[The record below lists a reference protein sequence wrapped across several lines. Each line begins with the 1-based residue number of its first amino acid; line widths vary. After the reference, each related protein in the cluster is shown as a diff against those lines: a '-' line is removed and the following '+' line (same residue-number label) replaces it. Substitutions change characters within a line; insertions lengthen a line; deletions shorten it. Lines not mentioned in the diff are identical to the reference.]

1 MTDIPTGR
9 TGIRTVRRKV
19 RRKVQTL
26 GETFGKSDRLS
37 QRSEKL
43 SESPTG
49 CPNAWRS
56 FRKVRRSIPTLGKA
70 FGKSDGLPQHL
81 EKLSESPTERPNAWR
96 SFRKV
101 RRSVPTLGE
110 AFGRSDGASQRSE
123 KLSESPTGRQNVRR
137 DFRTFRRKKQDEKP
151 IKNYL
156 LTLKTSTIMQII
168 TSQVPYTS
176 KARNAEHDYLFNKLV
191 EAISKEFATKHNFLA
206 YHQRMTA
213 ALADE
218 NASYTRTTKY
228 VDTDTLVQKDNAR
241 DNLFRRLK
249 LHLQSAELDPD
260 ADVAAAAA
268 RCLEALGSQNPTTLP
283 YTENTAAVRDI
294 VDKLESDH
302 YAPSVEQVGAA
313 QLVADLKAANN
324 DFDALYTARA
334 DERYARNTSAPDMK
348 VARAAMEAAYAD
360 VADIVNALYIQSTVL
375 APDEET
381 LAEVTAIATT
391 VNALISQYTLVL
403 SRRGVGKTTDD
414 TTDTDTPDEGGTDTP
429 QPEPEEPGGDE
440 GEGGSPL

>member
-1 MTDIPTGR
+1 
-9 TGIRTVRRKV
+9 
-19 RRKVQTL
+19 
-26 GETFGKSDRLS
+26 
-37 QRSEKL
+37 
-43 SESPTG
+43 
-49 CPNAWRS
+49 
-56 FRKVRRSIPTLGKA
+56 
-70 FGKSDGLPQHL
+70 
-81 EKLSESPTERPNAWR
+81 
-96 SFRKV
+96 
-101 RRSVPTLGE
+101 
-110 AFGRSDGASQRSE
+110 
-123 KLSESPTGRQNVRR
+123 
-137 DFRTFRRKKQDEKP
+137 
-151 IKNYL
+151 
-156 LTLKTSTIMQII
+156 MQII
-168 TSQVPYTS
+168 SPKIPYIGYS
-176 KARNAEHDYLFNKLV
+176 RNSEHDYLFNKLV
-191 EAISKEFATKHNFLA
+191 EAITQEFATKHNFLA

-268 RCLEALGSQNPTTLP
+268 RCLEAVGSQNPTTLP

-334 DERYARNTSAPDMK
+334 DERYARNVSAPDMK

>member
-1 MTDIPTGR
+1 
-9 TGIRTVRRKV
+9 
-19 RRKVQTL
+19 
-26 GETFGKSDRLS
+26 
-37 QRSEKL
+37 
-43 SESPTG
+43 
-49 CPNAWRS
+49 
-56 FRKVRRSIPTLGKA
+56 
-70 FGKSDGLPQHL
+70 
-81 EKLSESPTERPNAWR
+81 
-96 SFRKV
+96 
-101 RRSVPTLGE
+101 
-110 AFGRSDGASQRSE
+110 
-123 KLSESPTGRQNVRR
+123 
-137 DFRTFRRKKQDEKP
+137 
-151 IKNYL
+151 
-156 LTLKTSTIMQII
+156 MQII
-168 TSQVPYTS
+168 SPKIPYIGYS
-176 KARNAEHDYLFNKLV
+176 RNAEHDYLFNKLV
-191 EAISKEFATKHNFLA
+191 ETITKEFATKHNFLA
-206 YHQRMTA
+206 YHQRMNA

-218 NASYTRTTKY
+218 NASYTRATKY

-260 ADVAAAAA
+260 ADTSAAAA

-429 QPEPEEPGGDE
+429 EPEPEEPGGDE

>member
-1 MTDIPTGR
+1 
-9 TGIRTVRRKV
+9 
-19 RRKVQTL
+19 
-26 GETFGKSDRLS
+26 
-37 QRSEKL
+37 
-43 SESPTG
+43 
-49 CPNAWRS
+49 
-56 FRKVRRSIPTLGKA
+56 
-70 FGKSDGLPQHL
+70 
-81 EKLSESPTERPNAWR
+81 
-96 SFRKV
+96 
-101 RRSVPTLGE
+101 
-110 AFGRSDGASQRSE
+110 
-123 KLSESPTGRQNVRR
+123 
-137 DFRTFRRKKQDEKP
+137 
-151 IKNYL
+151 
-156 LTLKTSTIMQII
+156 MQII

-191 EAISKEFATKHNFLA
+191 EAITKEFATKHNFLA

-249 LHLQSAELDPD
+249 LHLQS
-260 ADVAAAAA
+260 V
-268 RCLEALGSQNPTTLP
+268 GSQNPTTLP

-381 LAEVTAIATT
+381 LAEVTAHDGERPHLA
-391 VNALISQYTLVL
+391 VHAGTLAP
-403 SRRGVGKTTDD
+403 RRGQDDRRHHRHRHAGRRRHRHARTRTRRAGRRRGRRRKPAVMENGKWKI
-414 TTDTDTPDEGGTDTP
+414 ENGKGGRKAPFFYYLCRRTIIT
-429 QPEPEEPGGDE
+429 
-440 GEGGSPL
+440 LKK

>member
-1 MTDIPTGR
+1 
-9 TGIRTVRRKV
+9 
-19 RRKVQTL
+19 
-26 GETFGKSDRLS
+26 
-37 QRSEKL
+37 
-43 SESPTG
+43 
-49 CPNAWRS
+49 
-56 FRKVRRSIPTLGKA
+56 
-70 FGKSDGLPQHL
+70 
-81 EKLSESPTERPNAWR
+81 
-96 SFRKV
+96 
-101 RRSVPTLGE
+101 
-110 AFGRSDGASQRSE
+110 
-123 KLSESPTGRQNVRR
+123 
-137 DFRTFRRKKQDEKP
+137 
-151 IKNYL
+151 
-156 LTLKTSTIMQII
+156 MQII
-168 TSQVPYTS
+168 SPKIPYIGYS
-176 KARNAEHDYLFNKLV
+176 RNAEHDYLFNKLV

-218 NASYTRTTKY
+218 NASYTRATKY

-260 ADVAAAAA
+260 ADTSAAAA
-268 RCLEALGSQNPTTLP
+268 RCLEAFGSQNPTTLP

-302 YAPSVEQVGAA
+302 YAPSVEQVGAT
-313 QLVADLKAANN
+313 QLVADLKAAND

-360 VADIVNALYIQSTVL
+360 VADIVNTLYIQSTVL

>member
-1 MTDIPTGR
+1 
-9 TGIRTVRRKV
+9 
-19 RRKVQTL
+19 
-26 GETFGKSDRLS
+26 
-37 QRSEKL
+37 
-43 SESPTG
+43 
-49 CPNAWRS
+49 
-56 FRKVRRSIPTLGKA
+56 
-70 FGKSDGLPQHL
+70 
-81 EKLSESPTERPNAWR
+81 
-96 SFRKV
+96 
-101 RRSVPTLGE
+101 
-110 AFGRSDGASQRSE
+110 
-123 KLSESPTGRQNVRR
+123 
-137 DFRTFRRKKQDEKP
+137 
-151 IKNYL
+151 
-156 LTLKTSTIMQII
+156 
-168 TSQVPYTS
+168 
-176 KARNAEHDYLFNKLV
+176 
-191 EAISKEFATKHNFLA
+191 
-206 YHQRMTA
+206 MTA

-260 ADVAAAAA
+260 ADTSAAAA
-268 RCLEALGSQNPTTLP
+268 RCLEALGSQNPTPLP

-334 DERYARNTSAPDMK
+334 DERYARNVSAPDMK

>member
-1 MTDIPTGR
+1 
-9 TGIRTVRRKV
+9 
-19 RRKVQTL
+19 
-26 GETFGKSDRLS
+26 
-37 QRSEKL
+37 
-43 SESPTG
+43 
-49 CPNAWRS
+49 
-56 FRKVRRSIPTLGKA
+56 
-70 FGKSDGLPQHL
+70 
-81 EKLSESPTERPNAWR
+81 
-96 SFRKV
+96 
-101 RRSVPTLGE
+101 
-110 AFGRSDGASQRSE
+110 
-123 KLSESPTGRQNVRR
+123 
-137 DFRTFRRKKQDEKP
+137 
-151 IKNYL
+151 
-156 LTLKTSTIMQII
+156 MQII

-191 EAISKEFATKHNFLA
+191 EAISKEFATKHNLLA

-218 NASYTRTTKY
+218 NASYTRATKY

-260 ADVAAAAA
+260 ADTSAAAA

-302 YAPSVEQVGAA
+302 YAPSVEKVGAA

-403 SRRGVGKTTDD
+403 SRRGVGKTTDAA
-414 TTDTDTPDEGGTDTP
+414 TPDEGGTDTP
-429 QPEPEEPGGDE
+429 EPEPEPEEPGGDE

>member
-1 MTDIPTGR
+1 
-9 TGIRTVRRKV
+9 
-19 RRKVQTL
+19 
-26 GETFGKSDRLS
+26 
-37 QRSEKL
+37 
-43 SESPTG
+43 
-49 CPNAWRS
+49 
-56 FRKVRRSIPTLGKA
+56 
-70 FGKSDGLPQHL
+70 
-81 EKLSESPTERPNAWR
+81 
-96 SFRKV
+96 
-101 RRSVPTLGE
+101 
-110 AFGRSDGASQRSE
+110 
-123 KLSESPTGRQNVRR
+123 
-137 DFRTFRRKKQDEKP
+137 
-151 IKNYL
+151 
-156 LTLKTSTIMQII
+156 MQII

-260 ADVAAAAA
+260 ADTSAAAA

-283 YTENTAAVRDI
+283 YTENTATVRDI

-302 YAPSVEQVGAA
+302 YAPSVEKVGAA

>member
-1 MTDIPTGR
+1 
-9 TGIRTVRRKV
+9 
-19 RRKVQTL
+19 
-26 GETFGKSDRLS
+26 
-37 QRSEKL
+37 
-43 SESPTG
+43 
-49 CPNAWRS
+49 
-56 FRKVRRSIPTLGKA
+56 
-70 FGKSDGLPQHL
+70 
-81 EKLSESPTERPNAWR
+81 
-96 SFRKV
+96 
-101 RRSVPTLGE
+101 
-110 AFGRSDGASQRSE
+110 
-123 KLSESPTGRQNVRR
+123 
-137 DFRTFRRKKQDEKP
+137 
-151 IKNYL
+151 
-156 LTLKTSTIMQII
+156 MQII
-168 TSQVPYTS
+168 SPKIPYIGYS
-176 KARNAEHDYLFNKLV
+176 RNAEHDYLFNKLV

-218 NASYTRTTKY
+218 NASYTRATKY

-260 ADVAAAAA
+260 ADTSAAAA

-302 YAPSVEQVGAA
+302 YAPSVEQVGAT
-313 QLVADLKAANN
+313 QLVADLKAAND

-360 VADIVNALYIQSTVL
+360 VADIVNTLYIQSTVL

-403 SRRGVGKTTDD
+403 SRRGVGKTTDAA
-414 TTDTDTPDEGGTDTP
+414 TPDEGGTDTP
-429 QPEPEEPGGDE
+429 EPEPEPEEPDGGDE

>member
-1 MTDIPTGR
+1 
-9 TGIRTVRRKV
+9 
-19 RRKVQTL
+19 
-26 GETFGKSDRLS
+26 
-37 QRSEKL
+37 
-43 SESPTG
+43 
-49 CPNAWRS
+49 
-56 FRKVRRSIPTLGKA
+56 
-70 FGKSDGLPQHL
+70 
-81 EKLSESPTERPNAWR
+81 
-96 SFRKV
+96 
-101 RRSVPTLGE
+101 
-110 AFGRSDGASQRSE
+110 
-123 KLSESPTGRQNVRR
+123 
-137 DFRTFRRKKQDEKP
+137 
-151 IKNYL
+151 
-156 LTLKTSTIMQII
+156 MQII
-168 TSQVPYTS
+168 SSQVPYVGKS
-176 KARNAEHDYLFNKLV
+176 RNAEYDYLFNKLV

-260 ADVAAAAA
+260 ADTSAAAA
-268 RCLEALGSQNPTTLP
+268 RCLEAVGSQNPTTLP
-283 YTENTAAVRDI
+283 YTENTTAVRDI

>member
-1 MTDIPTGR
+1 
-9 TGIRTVRRKV
+9 
-19 RRKVQTL
+19 
-26 GETFGKSDRLS
+26 
-37 QRSEKL
+37 
-43 SESPTG
+43 
-49 CPNAWRS
+49 
-56 FRKVRRSIPTLGKA
+56 
-70 FGKSDGLPQHL
+70 
-81 EKLSESPTERPNAWR
+81 
-96 SFRKV
+96 
-101 RRSVPTLGE
+101 
-110 AFGRSDGASQRSE
+110 
-123 KLSESPTGRQNVRR
+123 
-137 DFRTFRRKKQDEKP
+137 
-151 IKNYL
+151 
-156 LTLKTSTIMQII
+156 MQII

-191 EAISKEFATKHNFLA
+191 EAITKEFATKHNFLA

-241 DNLFRRLK
+241 DNLF
-249 LHLQSAELDPD
+249 
-260 ADVAAAAA
+260 
-268 RCLEALGSQNPTTLP
+268 LEAVGSQNPTTLP

>member
-1 MTDIPTGR
+1 
-9 TGIRTVRRKV
+9 
-19 RRKVQTL
+19 
-26 GETFGKSDRLS
+26 
-37 QRSEKL
+37 
-43 SESPTG
+43 
-49 CPNAWRS
+49 
-56 FRKVRRSIPTLGKA
+56 
-70 FGKSDGLPQHL
+70 
-81 EKLSESPTERPNAWR
+81 
-96 SFRKV
+96 
-101 RRSVPTLGE
+101 
-110 AFGRSDGASQRSE
+110 
-123 KLSESPTGRQNVRR
+123 
-137 DFRTFRRKKQDEKP
+137 
-151 IKNYL
+151 
-156 LTLKTSTIMQII
+156 MQII

-218 NASYTRTTKY
+218 NASYTRATKY
-228 VDTDTLVQKDNAR
+228 VDTDMLVQKDNAR

-260 ADVAAAAA
+260 ADTSAAAA
-268 RCLEALGSQNPTTLP
+268 RCLEAIGSQNPTTLP

-302 YAPSVEQVGAA
+302 YAPSVEQVGAT
-313 QLVADLKAANN
+313 QLVADLKAAND

-403 SRRGVGKTTDD
+403 SRRGVGKTTDAA
-414 TTDTDTPDEGGTDTP
+414 TPDEGGTDTP
-429 QPEPEEPGGDE
+429 EPEPEPEEPDGGDE

>member
-1 MTDIPTGR
+1 
-9 TGIRTVRRKV
+9 
-19 RRKVQTL
+19 
-26 GETFGKSDRLS
+26 
-37 QRSEKL
+37 
-43 SESPTG
+43 
-49 CPNAWRS
+49 
-56 FRKVRRSIPTLGKA
+56 
-70 FGKSDGLPQHL
+70 
-81 EKLSESPTERPNAWR
+81 
-96 SFRKV
+96 
-101 RRSVPTLGE
+101 
-110 AFGRSDGASQRSE
+110 
-123 KLSESPTGRQNVRR
+123 
-137 DFRTFRRKKQDEKP
+137 
-151 IKNYL
+151 
-156 LTLKTSTIMQII
+156 
-168 TSQVPYTS
+168 
-176 KARNAEHDYLFNKLV
+176 
-191 EAISKEFATKHNFLA
+191 
-206 YHQRMTA
+206 MTA

-260 ADVAAAAA
+260 ADTSAAAA
-268 RCLEALGSQNPTTLP
+268 RCLEAVGSQNPTTLP

-302 YAPSVEQVGAA
+302 YSPSVEQVGAA

-429 QPEPEEPGGDE
+429 QPEPEEPDGGDE

>member
-1 MTDIPTGR
+1 
-9 TGIRTVRRKV
+9 
-19 RRKVQTL
+19 
-26 GETFGKSDRLS
+26 
-37 QRSEKL
+37 
-43 SESPTG
+43 
-49 CPNAWRS
+49 
-56 FRKVRRSIPTLGKA
+56 
-70 FGKSDGLPQHL
+70 
-81 EKLSESPTERPNAWR
+81 
-96 SFRKV
+96 
-101 RRSVPTLGE
+101 
-110 AFGRSDGASQRSE
+110 
-123 KLSESPTGRQNVRR
+123 
-137 DFRTFRRKKQDEKP
+137 
-151 IKNYL
+151 
-156 LTLKTSTIMQII
+156 MQII
-168 TSQVPYTS
+168 SPKIPYIGYS
-176 KARNAEHDYLFNKLV
+176 RNAEHDYLFNKLV
-191 EAISKEFATKHNFLA
+191 EAISTEFATKHNFLA

-260 ADVAAAAA
+260 ADTSAAAA
-268 RCLEALGSQNPTTLP
+268 RCLEAVGSQNPTTLP
-283 YTENTAAVRDI
+283 YTENTATVRDI
-294 VDKLESDH
+294 IDKLESDH

-334 DERYARNTSAPDMK
+334 DERYARNVSAPDMK

>member
-1 MTDIPTGR
+1 
-9 TGIRTVRRKV
+9 
-19 RRKVQTL
+19 
-26 GETFGKSDRLS
+26 
-37 QRSEKL
+37 
-43 SESPTG
+43 
-49 CPNAWRS
+49 
-56 FRKVRRSIPTLGKA
+56 
-70 FGKSDGLPQHL
+70 
-81 EKLSESPTERPNAWR
+81 
-96 SFRKV
+96 
-101 RRSVPTLGE
+101 
-110 AFGRSDGASQRSE
+110 
-123 KLSESPTGRQNVRR
+123 
-137 DFRTFRRKKQDEKP
+137 
-151 IKNYL
+151 
-156 LTLKTSTIMQII
+156 MQII
-168 TSQVPYTS
+168 SSQVPYAGKS
-176 KARNAEHDYLFNKLV
+176 RNAEHDYLFNKLV
-191 EAISKEFATKHNFLA
+191 AAITQEFATKHNFLA

-260 ADVAAAAA
+260 ADTSAAAA
-268 RCLEALGSQNPTTLP
+268 RCLEAVGSQNPTTLP

-334 DERYARNTSAPDMK
+334 DERYARNVSAPDMK

-414 TTDTDTPDEGGTDTP
+414 TTDTDTPDEGGTRRH
-429 QPEPEEPGGDE
+429 
-440 GEGGSPL
+440 

>member
-1 MTDIPTGR
+1 
-9 TGIRTVRRKV
+9 
-19 RRKVQTL
+19 
-26 GETFGKSDRLS
+26 
-37 QRSEKL
+37 
-43 SESPTG
+43 
-49 CPNAWRS
+49 
-56 FRKVRRSIPTLGKA
+56 
-70 FGKSDGLPQHL
+70 
-81 EKLSESPTERPNAWR
+81 
-96 SFRKV
+96 
-101 RRSVPTLGE
+101 
-110 AFGRSDGASQRSE
+110 
-123 KLSESPTGRQNVRR
+123 
-137 DFRTFRRKKQDEKP
+137 
-151 IKNYL
+151 
-156 LTLKTSTIMQII
+156 MQII

-191 EAISKEFATKHNFLA
+191 EAISTEFATKHNFLA

-260 ADVAAAAA
+260 ADTSAAAA
-268 RCLEALGSQNPTTLP
+268 RCLEAVGSQNPTTLP
-283 YTENTAAVRDI
+283 YTENTTAVRDI

-302 YAPSVEQVGAA
+302 YAPSVEKVGAA

-403 SRRGVGKTTDD
+403 SRRGVGKMTDAA
-414 TTDTDTPDEGGTDTP
+414 TPDEGGTDTP
-429 QPEPEEPGGDE
+429 EPEPEPEEPGGDE

>member
-1 MTDIPTGR
+1 
-9 TGIRTVRRKV
+9 
-19 RRKVQTL
+19 
-26 GETFGKSDRLS
+26 
-37 QRSEKL
+37 
-43 SESPTG
+43 
-49 CPNAWRS
+49 
-56 FRKVRRSIPTLGKA
+56 
-70 FGKSDGLPQHL
+70 
-81 EKLSESPTERPNAWR
+81 
-96 SFRKV
+96 
-101 RRSVPTLGE
+101 
-110 AFGRSDGASQRSE
+110 
-123 KLSESPTGRQNVRR
+123 
-137 DFRTFRRKKQDEKP
+137 
-151 IKNYL
+151 
-156 LTLKTSTIMQII
+156 MQII
-168 TSQVPYTS
+168 SPKIPYIGYS
-176 KARNAEHDYLFNKLV
+176 RNSEHDYLFNKLV
-191 EAISKEFATKHNFLA
+191 EAITQEFATKHNFLA

-260 ADVAAAAA
+260 AGVAAAAA

-302 YAPSVEQVGAA
+302 YAPSVEKVGAT

-381 LAEVTAIATT
+381 LAEVTTIATT

-414 TTDTDTPDEGGTDTP
+414 NTDTDTPDEGGTDTSE
-429 QPEPEEPGGDE
+429 PEPEEPGGDE

>member
-1 MTDIPTGR
+1 
-9 TGIRTVRRKV
+9 
-19 RRKVQTL
+19 
-26 GETFGKSDRLS
+26 
-37 QRSEKL
+37 
-43 SESPTG
+43 
-49 CPNAWRS
+49 
-56 FRKVRRSIPTLGKA
+56 
-70 FGKSDGLPQHL
+70 
-81 EKLSESPTERPNAWR
+81 
-96 SFRKV
+96 
-101 RRSVPTLGE
+101 
-110 AFGRSDGASQRSE
+110 
-123 KLSESPTGRQNVRR
+123 
-137 DFRTFRRKKQDEKP
+137 
-151 IKNYL
+151 
-156 LTLKTSTIMQII
+156 
-168 TSQVPYTS
+168 
-176 KARNAEHDYLFNKLV
+176 
-191 EAISKEFATKHNFLA
+191 
-206 YHQRMTA
+206 MTA

-228 VDTDTLVQKDNAR
+228 VDTDVLVQKDNTR

-260 ADVAAAAA
+260 ADTSAAAA
-268 RCLEALGSQNPTTLP
+268 RCLEAVGSQNPTTLP

-302 YAPSVEQVGAA
+302 YAPSVEKVGAA

-429 QPEPEEPGGDE
+429 ELEPEEPGGDE

>member
-1 MTDIPTGR
+1 M
-9 TGIRTVRRKV
+9 
-19 RRKVQTL
+19 
-26 GETFGKSDRLS
+26 
-37 QRSEKL
+37 
-43 SESPTG
+43 
-49 CPNAWRS
+49 
-56 FRKVRRSIPTLGKA
+56 
-70 FGKSDGLPQHL
+70 
-81 EKLSESPTERPNAWR
+81 
-96 SFRKV
+96 
-101 RRSVPTLGE
+101 
-110 AFGRSDGASQRSE
+110 
-123 KLSESPTGRQNVRR
+123 
-137 DFRTFRRKKQDEKP
+137 
-151 IKNYL
+151 
-156 LTLKTSTIMQII
+156 
-168 TSQVPYTS
+168 
-176 KARNAEHDYLFNKLV
+176 
-191 EAISKEFATKHNFLA
+191 
-206 YHQRMTA
+206 
-213 ALADE
+213 
-218 NASYTRTTKY
+218 
-228 VDTDTLVQKDNAR
+228 
-241 DNLFRRLK
+241 
-249 LHLQSAELDPD
+249 
-260 ADVAAAAA
+260 AAAAA
-268 RCLEALGSQNPTTLP
+268 RCLEAVGSQNPTTLP

-334 DERYARNTSAPDMK
+334 DERYARNVSAPDMK

>member
-1 MTDIPTGR
+1 
-9 TGIRTVRRKV
+9 
-19 RRKVQTL
+19 
-26 GETFGKSDRLS
+26 
-37 QRSEKL
+37 
-43 SESPTG
+43 
-49 CPNAWRS
+49 
-56 FRKVRRSIPTLGKA
+56 
-70 FGKSDGLPQHL
+70 
-81 EKLSESPTERPNAWR
+81 
-96 SFRKV
+96 
-101 RRSVPTLGE
+101 
-110 AFGRSDGASQRSE
+110 
-123 KLSESPTGRQNVRR
+123 
-137 DFRTFRRKKQDEKP
+137 
-151 IKNYL
+151 
-156 LTLKTSTIMQII
+156 MQII

-176 KARNAEHDYLFNKLV
+176 KARNSEHDYLFNKLV

-260 ADVAAAAA
+260 ADTSAAAA
-268 RCLEALGSQNPTTLP
+268 RCLEALGSQNPTPLP

-403 SRRGVGKTTDD
+403 SRRGVGKMTDAA
-414 TTDTDTPDEGGTDTP
+414 TPDEGGTDTP
-429 QPEPEEPGGDE
+429 EPEPEPEEPGGDE

>member
-1 MTDIPTGR
+1 
-9 TGIRTVRRKV
+9 
-19 RRKVQTL
+19 
-26 GETFGKSDRLS
+26 
-37 QRSEKL
+37 
-43 SESPTG
+43 
-49 CPNAWRS
+49 
-56 FRKVRRSIPTLGKA
+56 
-70 FGKSDGLPQHL
+70 
-81 EKLSESPTERPNAWR
+81 
-96 SFRKV
+96 
-101 RRSVPTLGE
+101 
-110 AFGRSDGASQRSE
+110 
-123 KLSESPTGRQNVRR
+123 
-137 DFRTFRRKKQDEKP
+137 
-151 IKNYL
+151 
-156 LTLKTSTIMQII
+156 MQII
-168 TSQVPYTS
+168 SPKIPYIGYS
-176 KARNAEHDYLFNKLV
+176 RNSEHDYLFNKLV
-191 EAISKEFATKHNFLA
+191 EAITQEFATKHNFLA

-260 ADVAAAAA
+260 ADTSAAAA
-268 RCLEALGSQNPTTLP
+268 RCLEAVGSQNPTTLP

-294 VDKLESDH
+294 V
-302 YAPSVEQVGAA
+302 
-313 QLVADLKAANN
+313 
-324 DFDALYTARA
+324 TARA

-429 QPEPEEPGGDE
+429 EPEEPGGDE